1 MEDKKEMLL
10 KLLAARKPK
19 IEIETDEIKEAP
31 EADETDETK
40 TDLAPEGKV
49 ISTEKEDLEVLPKGE
64 MVEHED
70 EAEDMDLI
78 AEMLGGMDKEQLGKE
93 PKGLRERAIFEALKR
108 KKQT

>member
-19 IEIETDEIKEAP
+19 IEIKTDEIKEAP

-40 TDLAPEGKV
+40 TDLAPEGKL
-49 ISTEKEDLEVLPKGE
+49 ISTEEEDLSMNP
-64 MVEHED
+64 EHED
-70 EAEDMDLI
+70 EVQDMDLI